1 MPLTTQVITAKVLDK
16 AVNTGKCCTQGGEL
30 FAKSRAL
37 GDTESLAD
45 GPADLTE
52 RQSRVRIVTG
62 GTA

>member
-1 MPLTTQVITAKVLDK
+1 M
-16 AVNTGKCCTQGGEL
+16 NTGKCCTQGGEL

-45 GPADLTE
+45 GLADLTE

-62 GTA
+62 DTA